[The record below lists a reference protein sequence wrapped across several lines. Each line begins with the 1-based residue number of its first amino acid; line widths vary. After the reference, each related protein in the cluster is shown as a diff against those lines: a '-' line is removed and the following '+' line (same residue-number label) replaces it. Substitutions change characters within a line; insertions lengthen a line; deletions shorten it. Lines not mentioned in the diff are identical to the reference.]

1 MILVYVDHDR
11 GVIDEPSL
19 QALTFARS
27 LDSEVHAFVAGAAGE
42 AMVGTLGEYGV
53 SVAHIA
59 AHDALSDYAPQA
71 AGRAL
76 AQLVQMSSPQAVLTT
91 SGLRGNEVLAHAATI
106 LDEPFAAE
114 SIAITLGKP
123 AEVTRSRW
131 GGNMLE
137 VAKVHLNNVLIASVP
152 AFTVAAEAAP
162 TSCTVETFSPELTDR
177 DGAVKVVDRVA
188 GTTGGVSLAEAK
200 VIVSGGRGVGGAEFW
215 GPLEELAGLMHAAL
229 GCSRVVTSN
238 GWRPHS
244 EQVGHTGT
252 KVAPDLYI
260 ACGIS
265 GATQHI
271 AGCKKSKTI
280 LAINT
285 DAEAPFMT
293 HADYAIIGD
302 LHEVLPAISAAVR
315 AR

>member
-11 GVIDEPSL
+11 GTVDEPSL
-19 QALTFARS
+19 QAITFACS
-27 LDSEVHAFVAGAAGE
+27 VDSDVHAFVAGADGASV
-42 AMVGTLGEYGV
+42 AAALGEFGV
-53 SVAHIA
+53 SVAHVA
-59 AHDALSDYAPQA
+59 SHAGMTDFAPQA

-76 AQLVQMSSPQAVLTT
+76 AQLVQMTSPKAVLAT
-91 SGLRGNEVLAHAATI
+91 SGARGNEVLAHAAAI

-114 SIAITLGKP
+114 CVEIALGSP
-123 AEVTRSRW
+123 AAVTRLRW
-131 GGNMLE
+131 GGNLLE
-137 VAKVHLNNVLIASVP
+137 EAKVHCNNVLIASVP
-152 AFTVAAEAAP
+152 PFTVAAESAA
-162 TSCTVETFSPELTDR
+162 TTCTVETFTPELNAADT
-177 DGAVKVVDRVA
+177 AVKVVDRVA
-188 GTTGGVSLAEAK
+188 GQAVGVSLAEAK
-200 VIVSGGRGVGGAEFW
+200 VIVSGGRGVGAAELW
-215 GPLEELAGLMHAAL
+215 GPLEELATLMQAAL

-244 EQVGHTGT
+244 EQVGQTGT

-285 DAEAPFMT
+285 DGEAPIMT
-293 HADYAIIGD
+293 HADYAIVGD
-302 LHEVLPAISAAVR
+302 LHEVLPAISAAIR
-315 AR
+315 GR

>member
-27 LDSEVHAFVAGAAGE
+27 LDNDVHAFVAGAAGQ
-42 AMVGTLGEYGV
+42 AIVGTLGEYGV

-59 AHDALSDYAPQA
+59 THDVMADYAPQA

-76 AQLVQMSSPQAVLTT
+76 AQLVQMSSPAAVLAT

-106 LDEPFAAE
+106 LGEPFAAE
-114 SIAITLGKP
+114 SVEITLGKP

-137 VAKVHLNNVLIASVP
+137 VAKVHINNVLIASVP
-152 AFTVAAEAAP
+152 AFTVAAEPSP
-162 TSCTVETFSPELTDR
+162 TSCTPESFTPELGAL
-177 DGAVKVVDRVA
+177 DGAVKVVDRVP
-188 GTTGGVSLAEAK
+188 GQTGGVSLAEAK
-200 VIVSGGRGVGGAEFW
+200 VIVSGGRGVGAAELW
-215 GPLEELAGLMHAAL
+215 GPLEELAGIMHAAL

-244 EQVGHTGT
+244 EQVGQTGT

-285 DAEAPFMT
+285 DPEAPFMT

-302 LHEVLPAISAAVR
+302 LHEVLPAISAAIR

>member
-19 QALTFARS
+19 QAVTFARS
-27 LDSEVHAFVAGAAGE
+27 LDSDVHAFVAGAAGE
-42 AMVGTLGEYGV
+42 AIVGTLGEYGV

-59 AHDALSDYAPQA
+59 THEAMGDYAPQA

-76 AQLVQMSSPQAVLTT
+76 AQLVQMSSPKAVLAT

-106 LDEPFAAE
+106 LAEPFAAE
-114 SIAITLGKP
+114 SMEITLGTP

-137 VAKVHLNNVLIASVP
+137 VAKVHINNVLIASVP
-152 AFTVAAEAAP
+152 AFTVVAEAAP
-162 TSCTVETFSPELTDR
+162 TSCTTESFTPELSAADT
-177 DGAVKVVDRVA
+177 AVKVVDRVQ
-188 GTTGGVSLAEAK
+188 GTAGGVSLAEAK
-200 VIVSGGRGVGGAEFW
+200 VIVSGGRGVGAAELW

-244 EQVGHTGT
+244 EQVGQTGT

-280 LAINT
+280 LAINI
-285 DAEAPFMT
+285 DPEAPFMT

-302 LHEVLPAISAAVR
+302 LHEVLPAISAAIR

>member
-11 GVIDEPSL
+11 GVLDEPSL
-19 QALTFARS
+19 QALTFAKR
-27 LDSEVHAFVAGAAGE
+27 LDADVHAFVAGADGEGVAAG
-42 AMVGTLGEYGV
+42 LGEYGV
-53 SVAHIA
+53 SVAYVA
-59 AHDALSDYAPQA
+59 THDGIKDYTPQA
-71 AGRAL
+71 AARAL
-76 AQLVQMSSPQAVLTT
+76 AELATTKGAKVVLAT
-91 SGLRGNEVLAHAATI
+91 SGARGNEVLAHTAAM

-114 SIAITLGKP
+114 CTEIALGSP
-123 AEVTRSRW
+123 ANVTRSRW

-137 VAKVHLNNVLIASVP
+137 EARVHFNAVLVATVP
-152 AFTVAAEAAP
+152 PFTVNAEAAP
-162 TSCTVETFSPELTDR
+162 TSCTVQTFTPSLSDA
-177 DGAVKVVDRVA
+177 DVAVRIVDRVA
-188 GTTGGVSLAEAK
+188 GTTTGVSLAEAK
-200 VIVSGGRGVGGAEFW
+200 VIVSGGRGVGAAENW
-215 GPLEELAGLMHAAL
+215 GPLEDLASLLKAAL

-244 EQVGHTGT
+244 EQVGQTGT

-260 ACGIS
+260 ASGIS

-285 DAEAPFMT
+285 DPEAPIMA
-293 HADYAIIGD
+293 HADYAVIGD
-302 LHEVLPAISAAVR
+302 LHEVLPAIASAIR

>member
-11 GVIDEPSL
+11 GALDEPSL
-19 QALTFARS
+19 QAITFARS
-27 LDSEVHAFVAGAAGE
+27 IDPEVHAFVAGADGASVASG
-42 AMVGTLGEYGV
+42 LGEWGV
-53 SVAHIA
+53 SVAHVA
-59 AHDALSDYAPQA
+59 SHDGMSDYTPQG

-76 AQLVQMSSPQAVLTT
+76 AQLVQMTSPKAVLTT
-91 SGLRGNEVLAHAATI
+91 SGMRGNEVLAHAAAI

-114 SIAITLGKP
+114 CVEITLGKP
-123 AEVTRSRW
+123 ADVTRSRW

-137 VAKVHLNNVLIASVP
+137 VAKVHINNVLIASVP
-152 AFTVAAEAAP
+152 AFTVAAAAAATP
-162 TSCTVETFSPELTDR
+162 CSMQTFSPELTAADT
-177 DGAVKVVDRVA
+177 AVKVIDRVA
-188 GTTGGVSLAEAK
+188 GQQSGVSLAEAK
-200 VIVSGGRGVGGAEFW
+200 VVVSGGRGVGAAESW
-215 GPLEELAGLMHAAL
+215 GPLEDLAGLLNAAL

-244 EQVGHTGT
+244 EQVGQTGT

-260 ACGIS
+260 AAGIS

-285 DAEAPFMT
+285 DAEAPIMT
-293 HADYAIIGD
+293 HADYAIVGD
-302 LHEVLPAISAAVR
+302 LHEVLPAISAAIR

>member
-11 GVIDEPSL
+11 GTLDEASL
-19 QALTFARS
+19 QAVTFARGI
-27 LDSEVHAFVAGAAGE
+27 DPEVHAYAAGGAAGL
-42 AMVGTLGEYGV
+42 ADALGRHGV
-53 SVAHIA
+53 SVLHVAT
-59 AHDALSDYAPQA
+59 HDALADHAPQA

-76 AQLVQMSSPQAVLTT
+76 AQLVQMTSPAAVITT
-91 SGLRGNEVLAHAATI
+91 SGLRGNEVLAHAAAM

-114 SIAITLGKP
+114 CVEINLGSP

-137 VAKVHLNNVLIASVP
+137 VARVHVNNVLLASIP
-152 AFTVAAEAAP
+152 PFTVAAEP
-162 TSCTVETFSPELTDR
+162 SETTCTVQTFTPELSAADV
-177 DGAVKVVDRVA
+177 AVRVVDRIA
-188 GTTGGVSLAEAK
+188 GQTAGVSLAEAK
-200 VIVSGGRGVGGAEFW
+200 VIVSGGRGVGAPELW
-215 GPLEELAGLMHAAL
+215 GPLEDLAGLLGAAL

-244 EQVGHTGT
+244 EQVGQTGT

-260 ACGIS
+260 AAGIS

-280 LAINT
+280 LAINV
-285 DAEAPFMT
+285 DPEAPIMT
-293 HADYAIIGD
+293 HADYAIVGD
-302 LHEVLPAISAAVR
+302 LHEVLPAIAAAIR
-315 AR
+315 SR